1 MAASDRQAAAKA
13 ARLRE
18 SLRVYLVIGSQD
30 CGHSAERMIQIVE
43 EALAG
48 GVRAVQFRDK
58 GSRLSRD
65 EQLALAGQIQLL
77 CRRYGAL
84 FFINDD
90 VAMALELKAD
100 GVHVGQEDM
109 ALAEVRRLVPSEL
122 IVGVSA
128 GTPAEALVAKQGGAD
143 YLGVGAIY
151 RTASK
156 ADAGE
161 PIGPAG
167 LAEIRAAV
175 GAEMII
181 VGIGGIQPDN
191 AAAVVASGA
200 DGLAV
205 ISAIARAASPRAAA
219 ANLRRLYGDV
229 QR

>member
-1 MAASDRQAAAKA
+1 M
-13 ARLRE
+13 
-18 SLRVYLVIGSQD
+18 GSQD
-30 CGHSAERMIQIVE
+30 CGHSPRRLIQIVE

-58 GSRLSRD
+58 GSRLNRA
-65 EQLALAGQIQLL
+65 EQLALAAEVQRL
-77 CRRYGAL
+77 CRRHDAL
-84 FFINDD
+84 FFVNDD

-109 ALAEVRRLVPSEL
+109 ALAEVRRLVPPEW

-128 GTPAEALVAKQGGAD
+128 GTPAEALAAQQGGAD
-143 YLGVGAIY
+143 YIGVGAIY
-151 RTASK
+151 GTSSK

-167 LAEIRAAV
+167 LAAIRAAV

-191 AAAVVASGA
+191 AAAVVAAGA

-219 ANLRRLYGDV
+219 DNLRRLFDDV
-229 QR
+229 PR